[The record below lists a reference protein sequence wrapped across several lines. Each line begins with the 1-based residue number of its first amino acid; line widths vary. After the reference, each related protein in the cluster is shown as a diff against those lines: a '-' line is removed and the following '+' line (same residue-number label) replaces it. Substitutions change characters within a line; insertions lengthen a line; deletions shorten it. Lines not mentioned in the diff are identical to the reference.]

1 MTGASTYHP
10 DTVRVKQTTLTLAT
24 LGVSFGCQGRRGWQG
39 EKCKIA
45 EHRLPPPSS
54 QRCPVPLVYS
64 FYTLTTLT
72 TLTNVGNAWGSPR
85 QGRNLHADN
94 PDRRRTPPGGV
105 FVWEPLRLRTAR

>member
-45 EHRLPPPSS
+45 EHRLPPPFISALSS
-54 QRCPVPLVYS
+54 SSRIFLLHPD
-64 FYTLTTLT
+64 
-72 TLTNVGNAWGSPR
+72 
-85 QGRNLHADN
+85 NLDN
-94 PDRRRTPPGGV
+94 PDKRRK
-105 FVWEPLRLRTAR
+105 RLGFTASG